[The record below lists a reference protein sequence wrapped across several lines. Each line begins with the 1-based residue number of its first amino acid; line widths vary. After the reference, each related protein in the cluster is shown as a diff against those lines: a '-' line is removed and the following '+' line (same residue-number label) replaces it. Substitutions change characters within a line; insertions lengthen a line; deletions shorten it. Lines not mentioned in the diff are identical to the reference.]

1 MHDTITVGI
10 PVLAIL
16 FGILFNQRGLDKLE
30 GRVDSRFDRLEKR
43 MDTMQSDLS
52 RSTRFSASTVARSR
66 CYKRNSRA
74 TSTHRAGGH
83 GNGERWTPCWSVRSA

>member
-1 MHDTITVGI
+1 MHDAIRIGI

-52 RSTRFSASTVARSR
+52 RF
-66 CYKRNSRA
+66 YQIL
-74 TSTHRAGGH
+74 
-83 GNGERWTPCWSVRSA
+83 GEHSGKIDLLQKK

>member
-16 FGILFNQRGLDKLE
+16 FGILSNQRGLDRLE

-43 MDTMQSDLS
+43 MDNMQSDLS
-52 RSTRFSASTVARSR
+52 RF
-66 CYKRNSRA
+66 YQIL
-74 TSTHRAGGH
+74 
-83 GNGERWTPCWSVRSA
+83 GEHSGKIEMMQKKS

>member
-30 GRVDSRFDRLEKR
+30 NRVDSRFDRLEKR
-43 MDTMQSDLS
+43 MDTMQADLA
-52 RSTRFSASTVARSR
+52 RF
-66 CYKRNSRA
+66 YQIL
-74 TSTHRAGGH
+74 
-83 GNGERWTPCWSVRSA
+83 GEHTGKIEILQKK

>member
-10 PVLAIL
+10 PVMAIL

-30 GRVDSRFDRLEKR
+30 GRFDRLEKR

-52 RSTRFSASTVARSR
+52 RFYQILCEHS
-66 CYKRNSRA
+66 
-74 TSTHRAGGH
+74 G
-83 GNGERWTPCWSVRSA
+83 

>member
-1 MHDTITVGI
+1 MLSDMHDTITVGI

-30 GRVDSRFDRLEKR
+30 SRVDSRFDRLEKR

-52 RSTRFSASTVARSR
+52 RF
-66 CYKRNSRA
+66 YQIL
-74 TSTHRAGGH
+74 
-83 GNGERWTPCWSVRSA
+83 GEHSGKIELMQKK

>member
-10 PVLAIL
+10 PVLVIL

-43 MDTMQSDLS
+43 MDTMQADLS
-52 RSTRFSASTVARSR
+52 RFYQILGEHSG
-66 CYKRNSRA
+66 KIEMLQKK
-74 TSTHRAGGH
+74 TS
-83 GNGERWTPCWSVRSA
+83 